1 MPDDSLEARLELFK
15 RVRDRLVAEV
25 GRLIIGQRAVID
37 QMLAT
42 IFVRG
47 HSLLV
52 GVPGLAKT
60 MMVRGLAGAM
70 DLEFK
75 RIQFTPDLMPADITG
90 TDVIDQAPDGR
101 RERRFLQGPVFANIL
116 LADEVNRATPRTQ
129 SALLEG
135 MGERQVTVDGITYPL
150 QRPFLVLATE
160 NPIEFEGTF
169 PLPEA
174 QLDRFFLKLSVG
186 YPDTR
191 QEALMLRNLQRQHP
205 IERIEQVVDGMSL
218 PELARQVWEIHVDDS
233 VVDYIVGMVQ
243 ATRQHPDLTLGASP
257 RGSLALFKGAQALAA
272 IRGRDFV
279 KPDDVKELARPALSH
294 RLIVKPESALRGRTA
309 AQVLDE
315 VLSATTVEIGEV

>member
-1 MPDDSLEARLELFK
+1 
-15 RVRDRLVAEV
+15 
-25 GRLIIGQRAVID
+25 
-37 QMLAT
+37 
-42 IFVRG
+42 
-47 HSLLV
+47 
-52 GVPGLAKT
+52 
-60 MMVRGLAGAM
+60 
-70 DLEFK
+70 
-75 RIQFTPDLMPADITG
+75 
-90 TDVIDQAPDGR
+90 
-101 RERRFLQGPVFANIL
+101 
-116 LADEVNRATPRTQ
+116 
-129 SALLEG
+129 

-315 VLSATTVEIGEV
+315 VLSATMVEIGEV